1 MFVRSA
7 SQGQSDADA
16 IATIE
21 KSIAPQM
28 VVIGM
33 NMGTANPVKKPI
45 VPPKPLVNKK

>member
-1 MFVRSA
+1 MFVGPA
-7 SQGQSDADA
+7 FQDQSDADA
-16 IATIE
+16 MATIE

-33 NMGTANPVKKPI
+33 DVGTANPVKKPI